1 MLLFVLSIGLADS
14 INPVTIAVALYL
26 ASTPRPVGRLANFA
40 AGVFALYTAGGLLLL
55 FGPASLLRLAT
66 HGLAPNVGRVIAIVA
81 GTLAIVFAVIV
92 WFRRAKL
99 VQTGLPDR
107 ALRPGSAFAL
117 GAVMTIVDLPTA
129 FPLFIVVGAIVH
141 EDLDPMAEAGL
152 LVLYCAA
159 YVLPLVLI
167 LALRA
172 LRALG
177 GERGEHWLAALRVR
191 VTRWAPAAVSVLS
204 GVIGAALVGFGVL
217 SG

>member
-1 MLLFVLSIGLADS
+1 MLLFILSIGLADS

-66 HGLAPNVGRVIAIVA
+66 HGLAPNVGRVIAIV
-81 GTLAIVFAVIV
+81 
-92 WFRRAKL
+92 
-99 VQTGLPDR
+99 
-107 ALRPGSAFAL
+107 
-117 GAVMTIVDLPTA
+117 DLPTA

-167 LALRA
+167 LAM
-172 LRALG
+172 RALG
-177 GERGEHWLAALRVR
+177 GERGERWLAALRVR

-204 GVIGAALVGFGVL
+204 GVIGVALVGFGVL

>member
-14 INPVTIAVALYL
+14 INPLTIAVALYL

-66 HGLAPNVGRVIAIVA
+66 PGLAPNVGRVIAIVA
-81 GTLAIVFAVIV
+81 GTLAIVFAVVV

-141 EDLDPMAEAGL
+141 EDLDAMAEAGL

-172 LRALG
+172 LG
-177 GERGEHWLAALRVR
+177 GERGERWLAALRVR

-204 GVIGAALVGFGVL
+204 GVIGVALVGFGVL

>member
-1 MLLFVLSIGLADS
+1 MILFVLSIGLADS

-26 ASTPRPVGRLANFA
+26 ASTPRPVWRLANFA
-40 AGVFALYTAGGLLLL
+40 TGVFALYTVGGLVLL

-66 HGLAPNVGRVIAIVA
+66 HGVDPAVGRVLAIVA
-81 GTLAIVFAVIV
+81 GALAIVFAIVV

-99 VQTGLPDR
+99 VQAGLPDR
-107 ALRPGSAFAL
+107 ALRPGSAFVL
-117 GAVMTIVDLPTA
+117 GAAMTVVDLPTA

-141 EDLDPMAEAGL
+141 QDLDPAAEAGL

-159 YVLPLVLI
+159 YVLPLVVI
-167 LALRA
+167 LA

-177 GERGEHWLAALRVR
+177 GERSERWLSLMRVR

-204 GVIGAALVGFGVL
+204 GAVGVVLVAFGVL